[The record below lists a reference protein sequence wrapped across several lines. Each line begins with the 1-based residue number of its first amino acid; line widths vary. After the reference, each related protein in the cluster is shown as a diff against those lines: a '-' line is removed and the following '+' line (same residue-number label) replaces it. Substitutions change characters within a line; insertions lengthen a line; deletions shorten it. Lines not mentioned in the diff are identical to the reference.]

1 MNHIKLLLLSY
12 VFLTIS
18 CENQEST
25 IPSFIEINSY
35 DIENNNPSSIPHSK
49 NYLSHNITDCWVTID
64 GQFVGTFE
72 IPSTIPIL
80 IENVHTIELSP
91 GIKVNGISSSRI
103 KYPFYEKFQITSEL
117 IKNNTIEINP
127 TTNYKEDIDVIFETS
142 GSFEQTGTMF
152 ENGEISDT
160 SVVRQSF
167 EVFQGQ
173 FSGAVF
179 LDSTNSR
186 FDIRNINQLDIPLNT
201 FMELDFKSNISFN
214 VGVIILNSGNLEIK
228 EELIQLY
235 PTNEWKKIYLD
246 LYPLLSKGNI
256 YSTFKIYIDGQ
267 FDDSVEN
274 NAIFF
279 DNLKLIQGE

>member
-1 MNHIKLLLLSY
+1 MNHIKLLLFVL
-12 VFLTIS
+12 VTIS
-18 CENQEST
+18 CEKQESL
-25 IPSFIEINSY
+25 IPSFIKINSY
-35 DIENNNPSSIPHSK
+35 EIENNNQSSLPHSK
-49 NYLSHNITDCWVTID
+49 NYLSHNITDCWVTIN

-72 IPSTIPIL
+72 IPSTIPVL
-80 IENVHTIELSP
+80 EENTHTIELSP

-103 KYPFYEKFQITSEL
+103 RYPFYEKFQITSEL

-127 TTNYKEDIDVIFETS
+127 TTNYKQNINIIFETS

-160 SVVRQSF
+160 SVIRQNF
-167 EVFQGQ
+167 EVFQGE

-186 FDIRNINQLDIPLNT
+186 FDIRNIDQLDIPLNT

-235 PTNEWKKIYLD
+235 ATNEWKKIYLD

-256 YSTFKIYIDGQ
+256 YSTFKIYMDGQ

-279 DNLKLIQGE
+279 DNLKLVHGE